1 MNKSIKNANDLITS
15 HEAIRAGFLKIA
27 LEKNRLSSP
36 YISEANIFKELAKCI
51 PSPNDFLEKDEF
63 RPFLISAAGLSEKSL
78 KFLNEND
85 KTEAIK
91 NLIDKYLIPAG
102 PQFIDEVIYRYLLVK
117 GDALGGQIRNRVGS
131 LGEEVFLR
139 KIISYMNVKGIEY
152 YWLESRKQAEWI
164 YKSENDL
171 EIERNLKALY
181 WKNSKGDRV
190 LALNLKLPIVG
201 KNIDLCLFDSNM
213 NEFSGS
219 NIRNYPDKG
228 IMFGELKGGYDP
240 AGADEHWKTANTA
253 LSRIRDKFNEKYS
266 IHTSF
271 VGAAIEKAMAEEI
284 FMQLQ
289 AGTLSKSANLTKENQ
304 MVEYVEWLLEL

>member
-1 MNKSIKNANDLITS
+1 MNTCIQSANDLITS
-15 HEAIRAGFLKIA
+15 HEAIRAVFLKIA

-36 YISEANIFKELAKCI
+36 YVSEANVFKEMAKSI
-51 PSPNDFLEKDEF
+51 SSPNDFLKKDDF
-63 RPFLISAAGLSEKSL
+63 RPFLISASGLSEKSL

-91 NLIDKYLIPAG
+91 NLIDKFLIPAG
-102 PQFIDEVIYRYLLVK
+102 EQFIDEVVYRYLLVK

-152 YWLESRKQAEWI
+152 YWLEGRKQGEWI
-164 YKSENDL
+164 SKSEHDL

-190 LALNLKLPIVG
+190 LALNLTLPIVG
-201 KNIDLCLFDSNM
+201 KNIDLCLFDSDM
-213 NEFSGS
+213 NEFSGG
-219 NIRNYPDKG
+219 NIRNSPQKG

-253 LSRIRDKFNEKYS
+253 LSRIRNKFEKEYS

-289 AGTLSKSANLTKENQ
+289 SGTLSNCANLTKENQ
-304 MVEYVEWLLEL
+304 MVEYVKWLLEL

>member
-1 MNKSIKNANDLITS
+1 M
-15 HEAIRAGFLKIA
+15 
-27 LEKNRLSSP
+27 
-36 YISEANIFKELAKCI
+36 
-51 PSPNDFLEKDEF
+51 
-63 RPFLISAAGLSEKSL
+63 
-78 KFLNEND
+78 
-85 KTEAIK
+85 
-91 NLIDKYLIPAG
+91 IDKFLIPAG
-102 PQFIDEVIYRYLLVK
+102 EQFIDEVVYRYLLVK

-152 YWLESRKQAEWI
+152 YWLEGRKQGEWI
-164 YKSENDL
+164 SKSEHDL

-190 LALNLKLPIVG
+190 LALNLTLPIVG
-201 KNIDLCLFDSNM
+201 KNIDLCLFDSDM
-213 NEFSGS
+213 NEFSGG
-219 NIRNYPDKG
+219 NIRNSPQKG

-253 LSRIRDKFNEKYS
+253 LSRIRNKFEKEYS

-289 AGTLSKSANLTKENQ
+289 SGTLSNCANLTKENQ
-304 MVEYVEWLLEL
+304 MVEYVKWLLEL